1 MTGLGSALWINVG
14 PCAAVAAAWG
24 AFTLVNA
31 LAIVLVAVLAMLVTA
46 AGSLVAADW
55 RADIASGE
63 AWAEIATAGVEV
75 CLPAEA
81 AAPSNIHPCYLV
93 GVDSERLRRV
103 FRAHRRATPAPG
115 GTRTPAVVPAA
126 RIIAEASEPLPTLEA
141 SEATPLSLSRSV
153 ALPFPNAPWS
163 ARGIGRLPIDHRAY
177 GQPSQPVAGRDLVA
191 NLPQARFISLA
202 TAARGPS
209 GSWAIRAF
217 PLELRLIGECRRC
230 HSQRRPKHWQS
241 RCAVFGSF
249 DKRWRSPQ
257 RRAAKS
263 PRASFAGRSAIAHD
277 GNRLRQV
284 GLRGFTSCGP
294 GGTPPN
300 RSRCARRFRPELT
313 RARSR
318 VGCDRDPSRSA
329 AAGLTPLRHFELGLR
344 QILSKR
350 FWQWSTARSCSARF
364 CR

>member
-153 ALPFPNAPWS
+153 ALPFSNAPWS
-163 ARGIGRLPIDHRAY
+163 ARAIGRVPIHHWAY
-177 GQPSQPVAGRDLVA
+177 GQPSPVAGRDLVP
-191 NLPQARFISLA
+191 NLPQARSVSLA
-202 TAARGPS
+202 TAALGPS
-209 GSWAIRAF
+209 GSRAIGAF
-217 PLELRLIGECRRC
+217 PLELRLIGEV
-230 HSQRRPKHWQS
+230 PTL
-241 RCAVFGSF
+241 SF
-249 DKRWRSPQ
+249 S
-257 RRAAKS
+257 AATE
-263 PRASFAGRSAIAHD
+263 AMAIEVSCV
-277 GNRLRQV
+277 RVLRQ
-284 GLRGFTSCGP
+284 
-294 GGTPPN
+294 
-300 RSRCARRFRPELT
+300 AM
-313 RARSR
+313 AQ
-318 VGCDRDPSRSA
+318 SA
-329 AAGLTPLRHFELGLR
+329 EASH
-344 QILSKR
+344 
-350 FWQWSTARSCSARF
+350 
-364 CR
+364 